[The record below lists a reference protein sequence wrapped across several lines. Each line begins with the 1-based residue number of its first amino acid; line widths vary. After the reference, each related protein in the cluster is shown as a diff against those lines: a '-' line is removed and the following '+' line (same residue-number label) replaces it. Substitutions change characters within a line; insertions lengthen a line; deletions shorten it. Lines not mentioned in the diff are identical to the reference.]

1 MPYDV
6 RWCTGCEG
14 ERAFE
19 VPPCQDGHGL
29 DCPDL
34 ACVECGLALVVGL
47 VAVEVVTVEALQA
60 AA

>member
-6 RWCTGCEG
+6 RWCSTCEG

-19 VPPCQDGHGL
+19 VPPCEDGHGS

-34 ACVECGLALVVGL
+34 ACTSCGLALVVGV
-47 VAVEVVTVEALQA
+47 VALETAVLVEARA
-60 AA
+60 A